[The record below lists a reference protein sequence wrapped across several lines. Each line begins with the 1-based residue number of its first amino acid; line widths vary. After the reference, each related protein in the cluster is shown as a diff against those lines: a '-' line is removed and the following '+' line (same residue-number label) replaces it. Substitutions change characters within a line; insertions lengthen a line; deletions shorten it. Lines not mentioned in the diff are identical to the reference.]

1 MTKAQIYTE
10 LGDPEDIN
18 NFETV
23 NLIAT
28 GISTVGL
35 GTTSSPDNSQL
46 SFELASNTTLR
57 VRVRGTD
64 GVVRVGIVTL
74 S

>member
-10 LGDPEDIN
+10 LDDPQDID
-18 NFETV
+18 NFETI
-23 NLIAT
+23 NFIAT
-28 GISTVGL
+28 GISTIGI
-35 GTTSSPDNSQL
+35 GTTTSPNNSQL

>member
-10 LGDPEDIN
+10 LDDPQDID

-28 GISTVGL
+28 GISTVGV
-35 GTTSSPDNSQL
+35 GTTSSPGNSQL
-46 SFELASNTTLR
+46 SFELLSNTNLR
-57 VRVRGTD
+57 IKVRGTD

>member
-1 MTKAQIYTE
+1 MTKPQIYSE
-10 LGDPEDIN
+10 LNDPQDID

-23 NLIAT
+23 NFIAT
-28 GISTVGL
+28 GISTIGI
-35 GTTSSPDNSQL
+35 GTTTSPNNSQL

>member
-10 LGDPEDIN
+10 LNDPQNID
-18 NFETV
+18 NFETI
-23 NLIAT
+23 NFIAT

-35 GTTSSPDNSQL
+35 GTTSSPSNSQL
-46 SFELASNTTLR
+46 SFELNSNTSLTIK
-57 VRVRGTD
+57 VRGTD

>member
-10 LGDPEDIN
+10 LNDPEDIN

-23 NLIAT
+23 NFIAT
-28 GISTVGL
+28 GISTIGI
-35 GTTSSPDNSQL
+35 GTTTSPDNSQL

>member
-10 LGDPEDIN
+10 LGDPEDIED
-18 NFETV
+18 FETV
-23 NLIAT
+23 NFIAT
-28 GISTVGL
+28 GISTIGL

-46 SFELASNTTLR
+46 SFELTSNTTLR
-57 VRVRGTD
+57 IRVRGTD

-74 S
+74 T

>member
-10 LGDPEDIN
+10 LDDPQDID

-23 NLIAT
+23 NFIAT
-28 GISTVGL
+28 GISTIGL
-35 GTTSSPDNSQL
+35 GTITSPDNSQL
-46 SFELASNTTLR
+46 SFELTSNTSLTI
-57 VRVRGTD
+57 RVRGTD

>member
-23 NLIAT
+23 NFIAT
-28 GISTVGL
+28 GISTIGI
-35 GTTSSPDNSQL
+35 GTTTSPDNSQL

>member
-10 LGDPEDIN
+10 LDDPQDID

-23 NLIAT
+23 NFIAT
-28 GISTVGL
+28 GISTIGI
-35 GTTSSPDNSQL
+35 GTTTSPANSQL

-74 S
+74 A